1 MRLHI
6 SHTTSF
12 IYDQPI
18 SEAYTEVRLRPLDH
32 AGQRCLG
39 FHLHTEPREEVLTY
53 TDPFGNLVH
62 HFDVLQ
68 PHAMLEVTAESEVST
83 TEVFTEPV
91 RALSPLDAWSFT
103 QPTTYAPFTPD
114 LTAFG
119 RAQFAQ
125 DDPAATAVGL
135 MRAIF
140 GGLKYEKGATT
151 VTTTAAQALHLARG
165 VCQDFA
171 HIFLAAARSQGLVA
185 RYVSGYLYNNGDMA
199 ASHAWVDVFVPGRG
213 WLALD
218 PTHNAAQNG
227 HYVRLAIGRDYA
239 DVPPTRGFYKGAGRE
254 TLEVS
259 VQLKTVG

>member
-6 SHTTSF
+6 AHTTTF
-12 IYDQPI
+12 TYDQPI

-32 AGQRCLG
+32 AGQRCLA
-39 FHLHTEPREEVLTY
+39 FQLHTEPREEVLSY

-68 PHAMLEVTAESEVST
+68 PHTRISVTAESEVHT
-83 TEVFTEPV
+83 TEIFTEPL

-103 QPTTYAPFTPD
+103 QPTAYAPFTSE
-114 LTAFG
+114 LMAFG
-119 RAQFAQ
+119 RAALAPG
-125 DDPAATAVGL
+125 DPAATAVGL

-140 GGLKYEKGATT
+140 NGLKYEKGATT
-151 VTTTAAQALHLARG
+151 VSTTAAQALHLERG

-171 HIFLAAARSQGLVA
+171 HIFLAASRSQGLAA

-227 HYVRLAIGRDYA
+227 NYVRLAIGRDYA
-239 DVPPTRGFYKGAGRE
+239 DVPPTRGVYKGAGRE
-254 TLEVS
+254 ALEVG
-259 VQLKTVG
+259 VNLVAL

>member
-6 SHTTSF
+6 THTTSLT
-12 IYDQPI
+12 YDQPI

-32 AGQRCLG
+32 AGQRCLS
-39 FHLHTEPREEVLTY
+39 FSLHTEPREEVLTY
-53 TDPFGNLVH
+53 TDPYGNLVH

-68 PHAMLEVTAESEVST
+68 PHTVLAVTSESEVIT
-83 TEVFTEPV
+83 TEIFTEPV

-103 QPTTYAPFTPD
+103 QPTAYAPFTPE
-114 LTAFG
+114 LVAFG
-119 RAQFAQ
+119 AAQRVE

-135 MRAIF
+135 MRAIST
-140 GGLKYEKGATT
+140 GIKYEKGATT
-151 VTTTAAQALHLARG
+151 VTTTAAQALRLARG

-171 HIFLAAARSQGLVA
+171 HIFLAASRSQGLAA
-185 RYVSGYLYNNGDMA
+185 RYVSGYLYSIGDEA

-213 WLALD
+213 WLGLD

-239 DVPPTRGFYKGAGRE
+239 DVPPTRGVYKGAGHE
-254 TLEVS
+254 TLDVAVS
-259 VQLKTVG
+259 LRAVG